1 MATAGAASLGLPE
14 RVVLDAIQ
22 QFLAGREWRANVQR
36 FVDSRC
42 ESFVGLEEHKH
53 EQYDIFNVRADS
65 AHLGVAVQ
73 CSCARGCGTQEYHGF
88 VDALLEATLADLGC
102 SPAQLV
108 AALERVSKT
117 KGERDP
123 LVALIDKVGM
133 AWCTWCVACGALALT
148 LFALRVHKLLAHGDF
163 RSFSEMMTRRN
174 AELQAHAMTQV
185 ASTPPGITSRDSKEA
200 DIATSANI
208 PSAGSAS
215 SASGAGTAAGT
226 GAMSMNV
233 AESQEALL
241 ARAKRVRYHPCCFQ
255 HQD

>member
-241 ARAKRVRYHPCCFQ
+241 ARAKRVRYPCCFQ